1 MLQYSFR
8 RCFLTICF
16 SSRLQF
22 VSPMLND
29 MCYLFIHARNA
40 PQSSEDKFNIKNI
53 LRKPEAESL
62 KRTQF
67 CMLKIRKYSTII
79 CFDLTV

>member
-1 MLQYSFR
+1 
-8 RCFLTICF
+8 
-16 SSRLQF
+16 
-22 VSPMLND
+22 MLND
-29 MCYLFIHARNA
+29 MCYLFIHARSV

-53 LRKPEAESL
+53 LGKLEAESL

-67 CMLKIRKYSTII
+67 SMLKIRKYSTII